1 MIYVD
6 KSFIVPL
13 SNLAKENSFIHKH
26 VTKDFDFSVSLLFR
40 ACEFKEMKSKLCKT
54 KIKTRAIKIALNQKC
69 RRS

>member
-13 SNLAKENSFIHKH
+13 SKLAKENSFIHKH

-40 ACEFKEMKSKLCKT
+40 AYEFKEMKSKLCKT
-54 KIKTRAIKIALNQKC
+54 RQETVYFGDYFSWIP
-69 RRS
+69 

>member
-13 SNLAKENSFIHKH
+13 SKLAKENSFIHKH

-40 ACEFKEMKSKLCKT
+40 ACEFKEMKSKLSKT
-54 KIKTRAIKIALNQKC
+54 KKEMVYGYFSWIP
-69 RRS
+69 

>member
-13 SNLAKENSFIHKH
+13 SKLAKENSFIHKH

-54 KIKTRAIKIALNQKC
+54 RIKTRAIKIGMN
-69 RRS
+69 

>member
-13 SNLAKENSFIHKH
+13 SKLAKENSFIHKH

-40 ACEFKEMKSKLCKT
+40 AYEFKEMKSKL
-54 KIKTRAIKIALNQKC
+54 
-69 RRS
+69 